1 MRCADPGLEAI
12 SLDLWILLQVLAGQR
27 LRLEAWHSQLAIL
40 DPLDY
45 PQHLF
50 PWLETS
56 SAVLCIN
63 LNVSLQS

>member
-1 MRCADPGLEAI
+1 MRCAEPGLEAI
-12 SLDLWILLQVLAGQR
+12 SLDLWILLQVSAGQR

-45 PQHLF
+45 PQCLF
-50 PWLETS
+50 PWLETP
-56 SAVLCIN
+56 AVLCIN